1 MFRILLPFIITFF
14 LFLGILGTANVLFAS
29 DNYKDV
35 KVVAQVSEKKDPR
48 LTIKEIE
55 SVTSSNNYH
64 FTSTNALR

>member
-29 DNYKDV
+29 NNSKDV